1 VHEKLEQS
9 LVCAELLLAPM
20 VPLQMVPQPHSND
33 TGMRS
38 HSSLQQTRSE
48 LMNGAD
54 TLVDRQRLEHV
65 HTAIA
70 ICILLPKTKTKKI
83 IEIDHIVLDAVDVH

>member
-9 LVCAELLLAPM
+9 MVCAELLLAPM
-20 VPLQMVPQPHSND
+20 VPLQMLPQPHSND

-54 TLVDRQRLEHV
+54 TLVDRQRLYTQRLSFV
-65 HTAIA
+65 FFP
-70 ICILLPKTKTKKI
+70 PKTKTKKI